1 MIESVILWAENSDLA
16 ELIRTDD
23 VLFPLIETIHVIM
36 LCLVFG
42 TILITDLRLI
52 GVASTKRPA
61 DHVMLPILPVTWTG
75 FILAVITGT
84 LMFISNATHYLANS
98 FFVIKICLILLAG
111 VNMSVFYFLTGTNI
125 LSWRDLPQPPILI
138 RLTGG
143 VSLALWIGIIACG
156 RWIGFTMQAMP

>member
-1 MIESVILWAENSDLA
+1 MMESVILWAENSDLA

-52 GVASTKRPA
+52 GVASTKRPV
-61 DHVMLPILPVTWTG
+61 DNVMMPILPVTWIG
-75 FILAVITGT
+75 FVLAAITGL

-98 FFVIKICLILLAG
+98 FFVIKMCLILLAG
-111 VNMSVFYFLTGTNI
+111 VNMSVFHFLTGRNMP
-125 LSWRDLPQPPILI
+125 SWRNQPQPPIFI

-143 VSLALWIGIIACG
+143 ASLALWIGVIACG

>member
-1 MIESVILWAENSDLA
+1 MESVILWAENSDLA

-52 GVASTKRPA
+52 GVASTNRPA
-61 DHVMLPILPVTWTG
+61 DKVMLPILPVTWIG
-75 FILAVITGT
+75 FLVAAITGV

-98 FFVIKICLILLAG
+98 FFVIKISLILLAG
-111 VNMSVFYFLTGTNI
+111 VNMSVFHFVTGKNI
-125 LSWRDLPQPPILI
+125 LSWRNQPQPPVVI

-143 VSLALWIGIIACG
+143 ASLALWVGIIACG
-156 RWIGFTMQAMP
+156 RWIGFTMQAIP

>member
-1 MIESVILWAENSDLA
+1 MMESVILWAENSDLA

-52 GVASTKRPA
+52 GVASTNRPA
-61 DHVMLPILPVTWTG
+61 DKVMLPILPVTWIG
-75 FILAVITGT
+75 FLVAAITGV

-98 FFVIKICLILLAG
+98 FFVIKISLILLAG
-111 VNMSVFYFLTGTNI
+111 VNMAVFHFVTGKNI
-125 LSWRDLPQPPILI
+125 LSWRNQPQPPVVI

-143 VSLALWIGIIACG
+143 ASLALWVGIIACG
-156 RWIGFTMQAMP
+156 RWIGFTMQAIP